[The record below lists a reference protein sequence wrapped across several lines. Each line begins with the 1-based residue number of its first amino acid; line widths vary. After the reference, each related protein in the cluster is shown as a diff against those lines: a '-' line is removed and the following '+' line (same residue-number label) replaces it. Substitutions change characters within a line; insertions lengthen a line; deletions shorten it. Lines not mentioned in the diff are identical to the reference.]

1 MNYVNNSLQYGN
13 KIRLWSKEFESYN
26 LEDIYIEYLNSVNS
40 LPMLH
45 ICIDLFE
52 IILNDLS
59 KRREYFKKR
68 NEDYAGDN
76 KIMSN
81 EKKDKDIKIS
91 LDDDSSYNG
100 GNKRLRKNPQKKKK
114 MIDWN
119 DRCMFCNEYGDV
131 MCCEDCPN
139 VAHLECTKL
148 DNIPEVWRCDDCL
161 FKLSNRR
168 MTRNSYAKPY

>member
-1 MNYVNNSLQYGN
+1 
-13 KIRLWSKEFESYN
+13 
-26 LEDIYIEYLNSVNS
+26 
-40 LPMLH
+40 
-45 ICIDLFE
+45 
-52 IILNDLS
+52 
-59 KRREYFKKR
+59 
-68 NEDYAGDN
+68 
-76 KIMSN
+76 
-81 EKKDKDIKIS
+81 
-91 LDDDSSYNG
+91 
-100 GNKRLRKNPQKKKK
+100 